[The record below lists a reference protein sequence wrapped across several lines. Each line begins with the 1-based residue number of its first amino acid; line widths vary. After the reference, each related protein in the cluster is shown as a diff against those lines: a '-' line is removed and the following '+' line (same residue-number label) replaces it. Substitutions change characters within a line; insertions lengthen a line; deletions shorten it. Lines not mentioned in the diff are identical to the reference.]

1 MFTVGL
7 TGGIGS
13 GKTTVAKVFRV
24 LGIPVFDADRAGH
37 RLLAEDRSVIEA
49 IAKRFG
55 NEVLGAQG
63 IDRQALARLV
73 FHDHDALQA
82 LSAIVHPAVRQ
93 AFRNWA
99 ELQRSVYVV
108 MEAAVLVESG
118 GHASLDRLLVVNA
131 PEELRIQRTVKRDG
145 TSREAVL
152 ARMRNQATDGI
163 RLAAAHWVI
172 DNNDS
177 DLVIPQ
183 VVAVHEALVK
193 AAQ

>member
-24 LGIPVFDADRAGH
+24 LGIPVFEADLAGH

-99 ELQRSVYVV
+99 ELQCSVYVV

-152 ARMRNQATDGI
+152 ARMRNQATDRI

-172 DNNDS
+172 DNNDR

>member
-24 LGIPVFDADRAGH
+24 LGIPVFEADLAGH

-73 FHDHDALQA
+73 FHDHDALQT

-118 GHASLDRLLVVNA
+118 GHSSLDRLLVVNA

-152 ARMRNQATDGI
+152 ARMRNQATDRI

-172 DNNDS
+172 DNNDR

-183 VVAVHEALVK
+183 VVAAHEALVK